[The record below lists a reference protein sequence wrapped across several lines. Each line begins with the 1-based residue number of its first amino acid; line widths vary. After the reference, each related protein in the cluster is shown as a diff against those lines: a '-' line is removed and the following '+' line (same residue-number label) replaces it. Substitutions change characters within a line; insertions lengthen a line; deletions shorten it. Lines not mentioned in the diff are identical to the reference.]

1 LKQFKCY
8 ICSRTYAIS
17 TVCFHVDKDGKEFG
31 VRTKEITITPA
42 KPKENGYQVYRKPV
56 EVTEDTYIKIP
67 ECKS

>member
-1 LKQFKCY
+1 MTKMFKCF

-42 KPKENGYQVYRKPV
+42 KPKENGYQFKRP
-56 EVTEDTYIKIP
+56 D
-67 ECKS
+67 